1 MKILVH
7 LFMISTLLFAG
18 VNNSNNTSKAIKVYT
33 NQEEQKIVYLFFK
46 IKKNGPTSNEI
57 TLYKTKTVKGKLKS
71 LSPFIP
77 ENVKN
82 GDLIITLTDNEGN
95 EIIKHNA
102 KNPLYPEFESFGEKI
117 ERYNMTLDENEFN
130 FRFSYSEKIKNIK
143 IEQLINSEKQILFIQ
158 KL

>member
-1 MKILVH
+1 MKIVVH

-18 VNNSNNTSKAIKVYT
+18 VNNFSNTPKVIEVNR

-46 IKKNGPTSNEI
+46 IKKNSSASNEI
-57 TLYKTKTVKGKLKS
+57 TLYKTKTVKGKLKT

-82 GDLIITLTDNEGN
+82 GDLVITLTDIEGN

-117 ERYNMTLDENEFN
+117 ERYNMALEENEFN

-143 IEQLINSEKQILFIQ
+143 IEQIINSEKKILFIQ